1 MLIIHILGQEN
12 ACCRYLGI
20 LVMLQHRPD
29 ALIAH
34 QLNSTLGIIGSQHG
48 SGCLIVDVDAVIDSH
63 HGLTEKHAS

>member
-1 MLIIHILGQEN
+1 
-12 ACCRYLGI
+12 
-20 LVMLQHRPD
+20 MLQHRPD

-63 HGLTEKHAS
+63 HVLTEEHAS

>member
-1 MLIIHILGQEN
+1 MLIIHILGQKN

-29 ALIAH
+29 TLIAH

-48 SGCLIVDVDAVIDSH
+48 SGCLVVDVDAVIDSH
-63 HGLTEKHAS
+63 HGLTEEHAS